1 LNAKNWKKIASFIE
15 GKTEVQCLHRWAKVL
30 NPDLV
35 KGPWT
40 KQEDELIIALV
51 REHGAEKWST
61 IAEKLPGRIGKQC
74 RERWTNHLNPDIN
87 RNAWTEEDALYIL
100 EQHKEKGNKWADI
113 AKGMQGRTDNA
124 IKNHWNSSMKKK
136 VEDYLRQRFG
146 PVAVEASFDEKRY
159 SPGC

>member
-1 LNAKNWKKIASFIE
+1 MVTSYI
-15 GKTEVQCLHRWAKVL
+15 
-30 NPDLV
+30 
-35 KGPWT
+35 

-51 REHGAEKWST
+51 QEHGPEKWST

-87 RNAWTEEDALYIL
+87 RDAWNEEEERYIL
-100 EQHKEKGNKWADI
+100 EQHKEKGNKWAEI

-136 VEDYLRQRFG
+136 VEDYLRQTYG
-146 PVAVEASFDEKRY
+146 PHAAACSSDKRY
-159 SPGC
+159 KLGMVMYSDAVVSSVNYTCRIL